1 MPDRFALPGE
11 QAMIRRAFALIA
23 FLCIGLAAPAPAEV
37 ASSQKPDIGVFDE
50 VWRIV
55 NQHFY
60 DPQFRG
66 QDWQAVRDQYR
77 RPAEAAPDADAQA
90 KIIDA
95 MLAKLGASHTG
106 RYRQADPAYY
116 QLLDIFS
123 GGLRRDVKR
132 LFPDGV
138 RYPGIGLFTK
148 EVDGKL
154 FVSGTIAG
162 LPADQAGILVGDE
175 IVDVDGK
182 PFAPVG
188 SFDGKVGEAI
198 TMHVRR
204 AADGPILAVEMRP
217 VWIHPAQAFLDAMSD
232 GARLIDSGGKKIGY
246 VRIWSYASGRY
257 QGKLAELLSTGKLA
271 GADALIWDLRDG
283 WGGAEPEYL
292 DIFDKLGPT
301 MTLTGRDGDQDVM
314 NVKWRKP
321 VALLINGGSRSG
333 KEVLAYGFKKYH
345 VGEVIGTRTAGAL
358 LAGRAFLLQDDSL
371 LLLAVADV
379 DVDGERL
386 ERTGVAPTIEVP
398 FPLPYAAGN
407 DPQIDKAVEV
417 LTRQAGG

>member
-1 MPDRFALPGE
+1 
-11 QAMIRRAFALIA
+11 MIRRTFVLIVL
-23 FLCIGLAAPAPAEV
+23 LCGLAAPALGEI
-37 ASSQKPDIGVFDE
+37 ASGQKPDVGVFDE

-60 DPQFRG
+60 DPQFHGR
-66 QDWQAVRDQYR
+66 DWQALRDHYR
-77 RPAEAAPDADAQA
+77 PLAEAAPDADAQA
-90 KIIDA
+90 KVIDA
-95 MLAKLGASHTG
+95 MLAELGASHTG
-106 RYRQADPAYY
+106 RYRQNDPAYY

-123 GGLRRDVKR
+123 GALRRDLNR

-148 EVDGKL
+148 LIDGKL

-162 LPADQAGILVGDE
+162 LPADKAGILVGDE

-182 PFAPVG
+182 PFAPVD
-188 SFDGKVGEAI
+188 SFAGKVGGAV

-204 AADGPILAVEMRP
+204 VADGPIMPIALTP
-217 VWIHPAQAFLDAMSD
+217 VWIKPAQAFLDAMSD
-232 GARLIDSGGKKIGY
+232 GARLIDRGGKKIGY

-257 QGKLAELLSTGKLA
+257 QAELEELLSTGKLA

-292 DIFDKLGPT
+292 GIFDNLGPT
-301 MTLTGRDGDQDVM
+301 MAMTGRDGDQDVM

-345 VGEVIGTRTAGAL
+345 VGEAIGTRTAGAL

-379 DVDGERL
+379 HVDGERL
-386 ERTGVAPTIEVP
+386 EQTGVTPTIEVP
-398 FPLPYAAGN
+398 FPLPYAAGK

-417 LTRQAGG
+417 LTKQLGG